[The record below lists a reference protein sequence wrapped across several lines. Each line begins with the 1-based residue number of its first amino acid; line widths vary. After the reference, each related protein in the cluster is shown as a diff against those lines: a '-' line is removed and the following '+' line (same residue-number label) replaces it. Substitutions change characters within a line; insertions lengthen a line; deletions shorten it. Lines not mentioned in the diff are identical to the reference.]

1 MNKDLEQF
9 ENRSDDWLAKQRN
22 IENKTSAWDIDEG
35 KRIKEIHEENCEAKE
50 IKERH
55 EKIHSGQIRPRKK
68 NGASIFLI
76 VIIIMAAADMIPAIV
91 NENDYV
97 GIPIAVLCMVVFGLA
112 LSSAIKKGR
121 K

>member
-9 ENRSDDWLAKQRN
+9 ENRSDDWLAKQRS

-35 KRIKEIHEENCEAKE
+35 KKIKQHHEENCEARE

-55 EKIHSGQIRPRKK
+55 ERIHSGQERPRKK
-68 NGASIFLI
+68 NGATIFLI
-76 VIIIMAAADMIPAIV
+76 VIMVMAMADMIPAIV
-91 NENDYV
+91 YELDFA
-97 GIPIAVLCMVVFGLA
+97 GIPIATLCIIVFVLA
-112 LSSAIKKGR
+112 LKSVLRKGS